1 MTRFRHPLVL
11 GVFIAVL
18 FCFLVLTAFLLTYQ
32 QRTLLR
38 SNSYQEAKHDLDLMA
53 DASLEAL
60 LKSDYVTVRT
70 FLERWGKNYR
80 KVHML
85 QAVSPN
91 GFVLAEY
98 RNPASEPG
106 ETFLLSKKIEIGKTE
121 LVTLYLEG
129 DYHTADMLAAHLRN
143 RLAFGA
149 IFITVMLGLSLWSLM
164 QKMAMAPL
172 ADAVE
177 ERTRALSVANQDL
190 EQEMAE
196 RQRAEVALREHEQHI
211 TLLLNSIAEGIYGVD
226 LSEKCIFC
234 NPAGL
239 RLLGYE
245 RVEDVIG
252 KNIHQL
258 IHHTRPDSSLY
269 HKEECKVLKCHHTED
284 NIHVDDE
291 VFWRSDG
298 TSFPVEYW
306 AQPIMRDG
314 APIGAVV
321 AFVDITARK
330 RAEEE
335 LRKSEERLHVILES
349 TDDGIL
355 AVNASGKTIM
365 KNRRFAD
372 LWRIPAP
379 LIASREDMGMLQC
392 MVEQLTDPDGF
403 LEKME
408 ALYNT
413 TKFDKDIIVFKDGR
427 IFERYSAPML
437 YEGSVIGRL
446 WSFRDITEKQKL
458 EDELRQVQKME
469 SVGTLAG
476 GIAHDFNN
484 ILTAII
490 GYGHIAL
497 MKLDPV
503 SPQRQNIVN
512 ILASAD
518 RATYLTQ
525 GLLAF
530 SRKQMSNKK
539 QVDLNDIMKK
549 IENFLQRIIG
559 EDIEFI
565 TNLHST
571 SLPVFVD
578 QNQIE
583 QVLMNLS
590 TNARDAMPK
599 GGALTVALESVL
611 LGDEFLKRYGFGKP
625 GIYGMVTVSD
635 TGIGMS
641 EEIQKRMFEPFYT
654 TKEVGKGTGL
664 GLSIIYGIVK
674 QHNGF
679 ITVESEPDKGTTFR
693 MYLPIIEP
701 AVDER
706 IATEQPAV
714 PARGTET
721 ILIAEDEET
730 LRELMRSMFE
740 EFGYEVIVAV
750 NGEDAVNRF
759 AENKHRINLF
769 LSDLIMP
776 KKTGKEAYDE
786 IRQMRPDIKTIFMSG
801 YSPDVVRDKT
811 ALGNGANI
819 VYKPISPMDLLK
831 KVRKVLD
838 GHHEIV

>member
-18 FCFLVLTAFLLTYQ
+18 FCFLVLSAFLLAYQ

-38 SNSYQEAKHDLDLMA
+38 SNSYQEAIHDLDLMA

-60 LKSDYVTVRT
+60 LKSDFVTVRT
-70 FLERWGKNYR
+70 FLERWGKNYK

-98 RNPASEPG
+98 KNPAPESG
-106 ETFLLSKKIEIGKTE
+106 ETFMLSKKIEIGKAE
-121 LVTLYLEG
+121 LATLYLEG
-129 DYHTADMLAAHLRN
+129 DYHNTDMLAAHLRN
-143 RLAFGA
+143 RLALGA
-149 IFITVMLGLSLWSLM
+149 IFITVMLGFSLWSLI

-172 ADAVE
+172 AEAVE
-177 ERTRALSVANQDL
+177 ERTRALSVANQEL
-190 EQEMAE
+190 EQEIAE
-196 RQRAEVALREHEQHI
+196 RQRAEEALREHEQHI
-211 TLLLNSIAEGIYGVD
+211 TLLLNSIAEGVYGVD
-226 LSEKCIFC
+226 LQKNCVFC

-258 IHHTRPDSSLY
+258 IHHTRPDNSPY
-269 HKEECKVLKCHHTED
+269 PHEDCKVLRCFHTEE

-306 AQPIMRDG
+306 AQPIIRDG
-314 APIGAVV
+314 APIGAVT

-355 AVNASGKTIM
+355 AVNALGKTIM
-365 KNRRFAD
+365 KNKRFAA
-372 LWRIPAP
+372 LWRIPQP
-379 LIASREDMGMLQC
+379 LIDSGDDNGMLNC
-392 MVEQLTDPDGF
+392 MLEQLTNPDGF
-403 LEKME
+403 LYKVK
-408 ALYNT
+408 ALHNT
-413 TKFDKDIIVFKDGR
+413 AEFGKDIILFKDGR
-427 IFERYSAPML
+427 TFERYSAPML
-437 YEGSVIGRL
+437 YEGAVIGRL
-446 WSFRDITEKQKL
+446 WSFRDITERQKL
-458 EDELRQVQKME
+458 EDQLRQAQKME

-497 MKLDPV
+497 MKLEPDNL
-503 SPQRQNIVN
+503 QRQNIMN

-549 IENFLQRIIG
+549 IENFLRRIIG
-559 EDIEFI
+559 EDIEFV

-578 QNQIE
+578 VNQIE

-599 GGALTVALESVL
+599 GGVLTVAIESVHL
-611 LGDEFLKRYGFGKP
+611 DDEFSKRHGFGKN
-625 GIYGMVTVSD
+625 GFYGMITVSD

-641 EEIQKRMFEPFYT
+641 KEIQKRMFEPFYT

-679 ITVESEPDKGTTFR
+679 ITVDSEPDKGTTFR

-701 AVDER
+701 AVSES
-706 IATEQPAV
+706 ITTEQPIG
-714 PARGTET
+714 PMRGTET
-721 ILIAEDEET
+721 ILLAEDEET

-750 NGEDAVNRF
+750 DGEDAVRKF
-759 AENKHRINLF
+759 AENKDRIHLF

-786 IRQMRPDIKTIFMSG
+786 IRKMRPDINTIFMSG
-801 YSPDVVRDKT
+801 YSPDVIRDKT
-811 ALGNGANI
+811 ALGNGATI
-819 VYKPISPMDLLK
+819 IYKPISPMDLLK
-831 KVRKVLD
+831 RVRSVLD
-838 GHHEIV
+838 EFNKK